1 MKLFAFALTLLPFII
16 LLLIYRRV
24 YFRSVTALYSAPG
37 RQPEV
42 VSVKPSASW
51 FRSVASGKGSGLVHL
66 GSGYYC
72 FYVDGDLDKQPA
84 LSFQECT
91 FDYAIYIFSRNRLG
105 RFQSIDLSNRSLID
119 VLKKINNSVS

>member
-1 MKLFAFALTLLPFII
+1 MKLFGFALVCFLFLIPII
-16 LLLIYRRV
+16 IYKKV

-37 RQPEV
+37 KQPEV
-42 VSVKPSASW
+42 VSVKPTTSW

-72 FYVDGDLDKQPA
+72 FYVDGDLDKLPE
-84 LSFQECT
+84 LSYQECT

-105 RFQSIDLSNRSLID
+105 RFKSIDLSNRSLID
-119 VLKKINNSVS
+119 VLKKINSLV